1 MSKITE
7 LDFKDVVLE
16 AICETI
22 FVPKYFKWKFSF
34 EILHQKYLSMCR
46 LRIGFL
52 WFGILYL
59 FLHQL

>member
-1 MSKITE
+1 MFEIAE
-7 LDFKDVVLE
+7 LEFKDVVVE

-22 FVPKYFKWKFSF
+22 SIPKYFKWKFSL

-46 LRIGFL
+46 LKIGFL

-59 FLHQL
+59 SLHQF